1 MNRKTTKRKLLTVL
15 LIGISFPSL
24 TNAQLADSA
33 QRLIKMERA
42 ANFRDV
48 GGYRTETGKTVK
60 WGKIYRSAE
69 ISRLTDEDLQEFRK
83 RNITNVFDFR
93 GALEAKAAPDKLPEG
108 TVYTL
113 CSAGSNN
120 MGKDMMPNFKD
131 LTKLPT
137 FLNDFYGNVDSLA
150 IRYRPLFQELLQ
162 LPANQAVLFHCTGG
176 RDRTGIATALLLYTL
191 GVPQH
196 KIEEDYLASNYYLK
210 NSNKE
215 MFKKMGSLTDD
226 QIDMVSKALELKP
239 MYLQT
244 TFKSLEKRYGSL
256 DQFFKEGLGI
266 GEIERKQLIDKY
278 TQ

>member
-24 TNAQLADSA
+24 TNAQLADST
-33 QRLIKMERA
+33 QRLIKMEHA

-69 ISRLTDEDLQEFRK
+69 ISRLTDKDLQEFRK

-93 GALEAKAAPDKLPEG
+93 GVLEAKAAPDKLPEG

-113 CSAGSNN
+113 CSAGSNS
-120 MGKDMMPNFKD
+120 MGKDIMPNFKD
-131 LTKLPT
+131 LTKLPA

-150 IRYRPLFQELLQ
+150 IRYRPLFQELLR

-176 RDRTGIATALLLYTL
+176 RDRTGIATALLLYSL
-191 GVPQH
+191 GVPQR

-226 QIDMVSKALELKP
+226 QIAMVSKALELKP

-266 GEIERKQLIDKY
+266 GEIERKQLIEKY